1 MNQKMLLAVVL
12 PLALVACG
20 KPASTPDQPQTG
32 ATPSEPTLA
41 TGVGTITAIDEA
53 TNMVTL
59 DHGPVAEL
67 KWPAMKMQFRG
78 TAAMLHGLAA
88 GERVA
93 FSFKWDGKAG
103 QLVAIK
109 RKLT

>member
-1 MNQKMLLAVVL
+1 MLLAAAL

-20 KPASTPDQPQTG
+20 KPASTPDQPPTG
-32 ATPSEPTLA
+32 AAPSEPTLA
-41 TGVGTITAIDEA
+41 SGVGTIAAIDQA
-53 TNMVTL
+53 TNIVTL

-67 KWPAMKMQFRG
+67 KWPVMKMQFRG
-78 TAAMLHGLAA
+78 TAAMLHGLAV
-88 GERVA
+88 GDRVA

-109 RKLT
+109 RMLG